1 MKKLIVKTLVIAGIF
16 FLVSC
21 NEEEGVSNI
30 EDLPFINP
38 DAAEVYIGT
47 QSPGDVWTWTIDRQQ
62 GHMTASWDAGT
73 FDDESD
79 DIYIEGEL
87 ETLPSGYFKVVINQV
102 EPANEEIPTD
112 GSAWFYALEI
122 PGMSLVIKPE
132 GNIKGDMI
140 AMIASGDC
148 ADVAGTFN
156 YVLSAPGNG
165 KEFDPLTEEA
175 FGIAEFTPSGDGF
188 SISGQKFSLD
198 CVDGGCTVNAP
209 ISGLPT
215 AICEGSGSV
224 AILDGGTVAQGQFT
238 QSGAMMMDF
247 GYGNG
252 GVFAMKASNVPTK
265 SDLDGNTY
273 LGLAYTPTDNDE
285 QVRPVK
291 VVFTQ
296 NEAGQMEG
304 IATVFTN
311 IETGEVSD
319 SEGATIFVDN
329 VIDGRA
335 QGYLTFPGSDGQS
348 PMSSAYGIDGDN
360 QLLIL
365 SSFSQGDNSPFIV
378 VLAKN

>member
-1 MKKLIVKTLVIAGIF
+1 MVIAGIF
-16 FLVSC
+16 FLASC
-21 NEEEGVSNI
+21 NEDSEVTNI
-30 EDLPFINP
+30 EDLPYINP
-38 DAAEVYIGT
+38 DVAEVYVGT
-47 QSPGDVWTWTIDRQQ
+47 QSPGDVWTWTLDKQQ

-73 FDDESD
+73 FDDDSD
-79 DIYIEGEL
+79 DIYIEGEM
-87 ETLPSGYFKVVINQV
+87 ETLPSGYLKVVINHV
-102 EPANEEIPTD
+102 APANEEIPTD
-112 GSAWFYALEI
+112 GTAWFYALEI
-122 PGMSLVIKPE
+122 PGMTLVIKPE

-148 ADVAGTFN
+148 ADVEGTYN

-165 KEFDPLTEEA
+165 EEFDPFIEEA
-175 FGIAEFTPSGDGF
+175 FGIATFTPSGDGY

-198 CVDGGCTVNAP
+198 CVNGDCTVDAP

-215 AICEGSGSV
+215 AICEGNGSV
-224 AILDGGTVAQGQFT
+224 AVLDGGTVAQGQFT

-252 GVFAMKASNVPTK
+252 GVFAMKASNIPTK

-285 QVRPVK
+285 QVHPVK
-291 VVFTQ
+291 VVFNQ
-296 NEAGQMEG
+296 NGAGQLEG

-311 IETGEVSD
+311 IETGDVS
-319 SEGATIFVDN
+319 ENKGATIFVEN

-335 QGYLTFPGSDGQS
+335 QGYLEFPDAEGQS
-348 PMSSAYGIDGDN
+348 AMTAAYGINGDD

-365 SSFSQGDNSPFIV
+365 SSFAQGDGSPFIV